1 MAISFN
7 NAVPMVSST
16 ELKGVKYFLSD
27 DEAREIIK
35 QLDSRLIELESV
47 PVYDTVLVTEL
58 PEASIDTLHQIYLI
72 PSNNAAPD
80 EYLEF
85 ITIRKVVDDAEVYSW
100 ERVGSTKADLT
111 GLLNEQDAK
120 NIIEELGLVTDV
132 ALSNNNEAFTVEGIT
147 ARVETENP
155 HRLVLNAASTSNAVT
170 SASLSVTKYLGLYSE
185 YVLPKESLL
194 FISLNNGLPSESVSC
209 TCFTVIVLFII
220 DE

>member
-16 ELKGVKYFLSD
+16 ELKGVKYYLSD

-80 EYLEF
+80 EYSEF
-85 ITIRKVVDDAEVYSW
+85 ITIRKVVDNADVYSW

-120 NIIEELGLVTDV
+120 NLIEELGLVTDV
-132 ALSNNNEAFTVEGIT
+132 ALGNNTEAFAVEGIT

-155 HRLVLNAASTSNAVT
+155 HRLVLSTASTSNAVT
-170 SASLSVTKYLGLYSE
+170 SASLSVTKYSQG
-185 YVLPKESLL
+185 
-194 FISLNNGLPSESVSC
+194 N
-209 TCFTVIVLFII
+209 
-220 DE
+220 

>member
-85 ITIRKVVDDAEVYSW
+85 ITIRKVIDDVDVYSW

-120 NIIEELGLVTDV
+120 NLIEELGLVTDV
-132 ALSNNNEAFTVEGIT
+132 ALGNNTEAFAVEGIT

-155 HRLVLNAASTSNAVT
+155 
-170 SASLSVTKYLGLYSE
+170 
-185 YVLPKESLL
+185 
-194 FISLNNGLPSESVSC
+194 
-209 TCFTVIVLFII
+209 
-220 DE
+220 